1 MTFERFFSRTF
12 THILKGATHC
22 FRDMK
27 ALSTIKELKGIEP
40 VSMSFN
46 IYDKRRKEEN
56 YIPLIIMHGLFG
68 SKSNWN
74 SLSKALNELLYR
86 KIITVDARNHGESP
100 HTDEFSYF
108 HLAKDIQHLISSLSL
123 PKVHLMGHSM
133 GGRASMLF
141 SLLYPDYL
149 EKLIIVDISP
159 ISHSSKMQGMVQY
172 FKAMRS
178 VNLEGVKTLSE
189 ARKKANEQLSVWVPE
204 VEVRQFLLTNL
215 VQHKEGY
222 QWRVNLDVLEKAF
235 HEKIMDFPII
245 PNRFEKSVLFIGGS
259 RSDFL
264 KKEDHGDILQLFP
277 KARFEYLDAGH
288 WVHAEKP
295 KEFLQ
300 MVASFLKE

>member
-1 MTFERFFSRTF
+1 MSLNGFLSKNQF
-12 THILKGATHC
+12 HILKRAMYYN
-22 FRDMK
+22 RNIK
-27 ALSTIKELKGIEP
+27 QLSTIKEHQGVEP

-46 IYDKRRKEEN
+46 IYDKRRN
-56 YIPLIIMHGLFG
+56 DDNFIPLIIMHGLFG

-74 SLSKALNELLYR
+74 SLSKAINEITYR

-108 HLAKDIQHLISSLSL
+108 HLAQDMQFLISSLSL

-141 SLLYPDYL
+141 SLLYPDYV

-159 ISHSSKMQGMVQY
+159 ISRSFKMQGMAQY
-172 FKAMRS
+172 FEAMRS
-178 VNLEGVKTLSE
+178 VNVEGVKTLSE
-189 ARKKANEQLSVWVPE
+189 ARKKANGQLSVVVPE

-222 QWRVNLDVLEKAF
+222 HWRLNLDVLEKAF
-235 HEKIMDFPII
+235 HKKIMEFPIV
-245 PNRFEKSVLFIGGS
+245 PYKFEKSVLFIGGS

-264 KKEDHGDILQLFP
+264 KKEDHEQILQLFP
-277 KARFEYLDAGH
+277 KAKFEYLDAGH

-295 KEFLQ
+295 KEFIQ
-300 MVASFLKE
+300 IIASFLKD